1 MVKINQLKSGDLV
14 MINDE
19 GIVREGTVVDISHED
34 NQALIN
40 NGVQEFWFSPE
51 EMTAIA
57 LDEQQLYKL
66 GFTGEELDGGMKYKK
81 DSFRLVTP
89 KKGDFNHVEMWW
101 REDRRSFFAPLAV
114 HELQN
119 LYLDM
124 TKVHLEKH

>member
-66 GFTGEELDGGMKYKK
+66 GFTGEELEGGMKYKK

-89 KKGDFNHVEMWW
+89 KKGDFNHVEM
-101 REDRRSFFAPLAV
+101 
-114 HELQN
+114 
-119 LYLDM
+119 
-124 TKVHLEKH
+124 